1 MTASATTAST
11 DRSDFRHVVASG
23 AKVGFI
29 TGVAVV
35 VYLLVSR
42 FLPYGLTREIIQAIV
57 VLGFAVPIA
66 FLPGALVGAR
76 QTEGVAGAA
85 AVGLLGTVFFMPI
98 DIIILRPLK
107 AYPWTWDAV
116 GGGSTWWY
124 LAIWWMLGTFTGWM
138 GALVTAQRY
147 DRGTPT
153 MASLALPPVGVGAL
167 VAIVGRVAGC
177 SVVLPVTAG
186 AGFLVTLVVLSLA
199 GFARRS

>member
-1 MTASATTAST
+1 RLLPAGI
-11 DRSDFRHVVASG
+11 VAS
-23 AKVGFI
+23 I
-29 TGVAVV
+29 LET
-35 VYLLVSR
+35 
-42 FLPYGLTREIIQAIV
+42 II
-57 VLGFAVPIA
+57 VLGAAVLVT
-66 FLPGALVGAR
+66 FLPGFFATSRTV
-76 QTEGVAGAA
+76 QGVAGAA
-85 AVGLLGTVFFMPI
+85 AIGLWGTIVFMAV
-98 DIIILRPLK
+98 DVVLLRPFK

-186 AGFLVTLVVLSLA
+186 AGFLVTLVVLVLA
-199 GFARRS
+199 GFARRP